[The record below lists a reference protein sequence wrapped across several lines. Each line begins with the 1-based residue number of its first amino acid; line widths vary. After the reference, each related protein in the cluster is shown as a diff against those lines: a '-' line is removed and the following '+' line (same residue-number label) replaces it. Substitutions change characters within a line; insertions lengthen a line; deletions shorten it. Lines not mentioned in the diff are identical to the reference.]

1 MYKLKSAI
9 RNPRSAMR
17 FDVATFGEAMVLF
30 APTESALLES
40 AGSFHASVGG
50 AELNC
55 AIGLVRLGHRVSWI
69 SRLGNDPF
77 GQRILKT
84 ARGEGVDVSRVELT
98 EDAATGLMFKE
109 VRPGSASRVFYY
121 RKQSPAAVLE
131 LNQFANL
138 QAQVLFVTGIT
149 PALSTHNRELT
160 PAVVDQFRAAG
171 STVVFDP
178 NMRFRLWPKEEAR
191 TVFLDLAKRCDVL
204 LPSLVDAEMLIGKG
218 EPDVML
224 DRLRELGPKRVA
236 IKMGDEG
243 VFFTDE
249 KSRAHLPCFPV
260 SEVDPVGAGDA
271 FCAGVI
277 SGLLD
282 QVSFAEAVRRGAAMG
297 AFSVSS
303 WGDYAGL
310 PTRSELDR
318 FLTGETTQGR

>member
-1 MYKLKSAI
+1 M
-9 RNPRSAMR
+9 N
-17 FDVATFGEAMVLF
+17 FEVVTFGEAMVLL

-55 AIGLVRLGHRVSWI
+55 AIGLVRLGHQATWI

-84 ARGEGVDVSRVELT
+84 ARGEGVDVSGVKLV

-109 VRPGSASRVFYY
+109 VRPGSGSRVFYY
-121 RKQSPAAVLE
+121 RRQSPAAALE
-131 LNQFANL
+131 LAQFKDL

-149 PALSTHNRELT
+149 PALSAHNREVT
-160 PAVVDQFRAAG
+160 IAVIDQFRAAG
-171 STVVFDP
+171 TLVVFDP

-191 TVFLDLAKRCDVL
+191 TVFLELAKRSDVL
-204 LPSLVDAEMLIGKG
+204 LPSLVDAEILCDQGDL
-218 EPDVML
+218 EAML
-224 DRLRELGPKRVA
+224 DRLRDLGPGRVA
-236 IKMGDEG
+236 IKLGEKG
-243 VFFTDE
+243 VFFADE
-249 KSRAHLPCFPV
+249 KNRSHLPCFPV
-260 SEVDPVGAGDA
+260 SEIDPVGAGDA

-277 SGLLD
+277 SGILD
-282 QVSFAEAVRRGAAMG
+282 HVSFAESVRRGAAMG

-318 FLTGETTQGR
+318 FLAGETTQGR

>member
-1 MYKLKSAI
+1 MK
-9 RNPRSAMR
+9 
-17 FDVATFGEAMVLF
+17 FDVVTFGEAMVLL

-55 AIGLVRLGHRVSWI
+55 AIGMVRLGHQVSWI

-77 GQRILKT
+77 GQKILKT
-84 ARGEGVDVSRVELT
+84 ARGEGVDVTRVKLV

-121 RKQSPAAVLE
+121 RKQSPAATLE
-131 LNQFANL
+131 LKQFENL

-149 PALSTHNRELT
+149 PALSAHNREVT
-160 PAVVDQFRAAG
+160 TAAVGQFRAAG
-171 STVVFDP
+171 SLVVFDP
-178 NMRFRLWPKEEAR
+178 NMRFRLWSKEEAR
-191 TVFLDLAKRCDVL
+191 TVFLELAKSSDVL
-204 LPSLVDAEMLIGKG
+204 LPSLVDAEILCGKS
-218 EPDVML
+218 EPEVML

-236 IKMGDEG
+236 IKLGDQG
-243 VFFTDE
+243 VFFADE
-249 KSRAHLPCFPV
+249 KSRSHLPCFPV

-282 QVSFAEAVRRGAAMG
+282 NIPFAEAIRRGAAMG

-318 FLTGETTQGR
+318 FLSGETRQGR